1 MHRWYDDGKTDHSL
15 NDRSIRQAEKIK
27 KNRASLVGKLSKQ
40 GYHEYMNTFVNQELE
55 VLIETIDENGISHGH
70 SSEYIP
76 TAICQK
82 LNPNQLV
89 KVIGSKLVQDEFY
102 AKVKEWNYAFI

>member
-1 MHRWYDDGKTDHSL
+1 
-15 NDRSIRQAEKIK
+15 
-27 KNRASLVGKLSKQ
+27 
-40 GYHEYMNTFVNQELE
+40 MNTFVNQELE
-55 VLIETIDENGISHGH
+55 VLIETIYENGISHGH

-102 AKVKEWNYAFI
+102 AKVKE